1 MERKKMVAYA
11 MVSLMLVGML
21 LSSTYSRADGPVY
34 DKDSLPALP
43 DGANATQP
51 APMPARISS
60 RTAWEK
66 IVTDPDEGGVNVQD
80 GYVMGD
86 SNNLYFRMTS
96 YNPFSSTGYFYSL
109 IWVDSD
115 CNSSTGQAI
124 NDIGADYWVIVYD
137 GWWGWIYSWNGGGW
151 SYETS
156 VSYLSSTGDNTVET
170 GVSWSSI
177 GGDSDKHVVFGM
189 IDSSSWY
196 WDHAPDTGHANI
208 TIARDLSV
216 EPDDISFSCPVTASS
231 DTSITAVVHN
241 KNPYFAENDIQVRFY
256 MDRTSH
262 IYHTVTIDN
271 IPANGS
277 ATVTVPWH
285 VPSQEGSHTVKV
297 VVDPDN
303 LVNEANEENNMA
315 ETSVMVNAT
324 TGGTTTATAQSSLL
338 GDTTLFGLFLLTLL
352 LLVVLVG
359 LIATRQLK
367 NR

>member
-1 MERKKMVAYA
+1 
-11 MVSLMLVGML
+11 MVSLMLMGML
-21 LSSTYSRADGPVY
+21 LSSTYSRADGPIY
-34 DKDSLPALP
+34 DKDSMPALP

-51 APMPARISS
+51 APVPARISS
-60 RTAWEK
+60 GTATAWEK

-80 GYVMGD
+80 GYVKGD
-86 SNNLYFRMTS
+86 SDNLYFRMTS
-96 YNPFSSTGYFYSL
+96 YNPFFSTGYFYSL

-137 GWWGWIYSWNGGGW
+137 ERWGEIYSWNGGW
-151 SYETS
+151 WNYATS
-156 VSYLSSTGDNTVET
+156 VSYLSSPGDNTIET

-177 GGDSDKHVVFGM
+177 GGHSDKQVVLGM
-189 IDSSSWY
+189 IDGSTWF
-196 WDHAPDTGHANI
+196 WDYAPDSGHANI
-208 TIARDLSV
+208 TTAHDLSV
-216 EPDDISFSCPVTASS
+216 EPDEISFSGPVTASS
-231 DTSITAVVHN
+231 DISITAEVHN

-262 IYHTVTIDN
+262 IYHTVTIDS

-277 ATVTVPWH
+277 ATITVPWH

-303 LVNEANEENNMA
+303 LINETGESNNMA
-315 ETSVMVNAT
+315 ETQVTVLSASQTTTTSAGSTSVMGDAT
-324 TGGTTTATAQSSLL
+324 TL
-338 GDTTLFGLFLLTLL
+338 GLFGITML
-352 LLVVLVG
+352 LLVVFAV
-359 LIATRQLK
+359 LIVTRRLR